1 MEKVLNGQRTLVRE
15 IDVLPPDEQEE
26 LFLNIHQLT
35 EASVEGCVVW
45 DAAIVLL
52 KFLFTPKGQQLVKNC
67 NVIELG
73 SGTGVVGLASLLAGA
88 SSAYITD
95 MQELIPLMKLN
106 LEENFEL
113 IKGCRKDLALN
124 DAEEKS
130 FKKVKVAELK
140 WGDEKSFKE
149 CVDFVSQEGSDEKE
163 KVCLLI
169 ADCVYYEQG
178 ADDLVKTI
186 TDIMSTFDSG
196 SVALCSYAIRTT
208 GDKVQVLKNFIK
220 KLKNNNLSLSFVSNN
235 DMDPVYQSDDISIL
249 KITKL
254 Q

>member
-1 MEKVLNGQRTLVRE
+1 MEKVLDGQKTLVRE
-15 IDVLPPDEQEE
+15 IDVLLPEEQEE
-26 LFLNIHQLT
+26 LCLNIHQLT

-52 KFLFTPKGQQLVKNC
+52 KFLFTVKGQQIVKNKK
-67 NVIELG
+67 VVELG

-88 SSAYITD
+88 TSAYITD
-95 MQELIPLMKLN
+95 LQELLPLVNLN
-106 LEENFEL
+106 LEENFKL
-113 IKGCRKDLALN
+113 IKNYRTDLTLLTA
-124 DAEEKS
+124 AENS
-130 FKKVKVAELK
+130 FKNVKVAELK
-140 WGDEKSFKE
+140 WGDEKSIKD
-149 CVDFVSQEGSDEKE
+149 CVDFIQQNKSNQKE

-169 ADCVYYEQG
+169 ADCVYYEKG

-186 TDIMSTFDSG
+186 ADLLNTFDDD

-208 GDKVQVLKNFIK
+208 GDKVEVLKNFIR
-220 KLKNNNLSLSFVSNN
+220 KLKSSGLSLSFISNN
-235 DMDPVYQSDDISIL
+235 DMDPIYQSDDISIL